1 MTTPKKIGVYEILD
15 ALRAGPRPL
24 YRAKGPD
31 GRILALKTI
40 SAQGIT
46 EDARQ
51 RFNREATIST
61 QLDHPNLVR
70 VYDSGEAD
78 GVLFQAMDLLEG
90 ADLRKVIAERRPLSW
105 EEKLSIMEQISA
117 GLEFAHGISLVHR
130 DIKPANL
137 FLENSGRVR
146 VLDFGMARVEASN
159 LTQVGMAVGTLL
171 YMAPEQLRGET
182 CTPATDVFAAGI
194 VFYELS
200 TGKHPFAAGEREMG
214 KIASAIAFQ
223 KPTPLAEAA
232 PDAPAGLDIVLDK
245 ALQKDATRRLKNAGD
260 LKRALTLCSFSLQ
273 LPNAAAG
280 APGAPQDESA
290 GKTIVIPRSPAPA
303 ATPPKPPAPAAAPPA
318 SPPNPVKPAPKPD
331 GIFCPVCTRQNPAA
345 AAVCKYCSTP
355 LRELP
360 LAASEP
366 KPPRFDWM
374 QLTIILLLLVVLVV
388 LFWMIKR

>member
-24 YRAKGPD
+24 YRAKAPD

-46 EDARQ
+46 SDARE
-51 RFNREATIST
+51 RFNRETTIST
-61 QLDHPNLVR
+61 ELDHPNLVR
-70 VYDSGEAD
+70 VYDYGEAD

-117 GLEFAHGISLVHR
+117 GLEFAHGRNLVHR

-182 CTPATDVFAAGI
+182 CTPATDVFAAGM
-194 VFYELS
+194 VFYELA

-223 KPTPLAEAA
+223 KPTPLSEAA

-245 ALQKDATRRLKNAGD
+245 ALQKDATRRLKTAGD

-273 LPNAAAG
+273 LPITPA
-280 APGAPQDESA
+280 APGASQDESA
-290 GKTIVIPRSPAPA
+290 GKTVVIRRSPAPA
-303 ATPPKPPAPAAAPPA
+303 PPKPPQPAVAPPA
-318 SPPNPVKPAPKPD
+318 PPQPPSDPVKPKPARD
-331 GIFCPVCTRQNPAA
+331 GIFCPVCTRENPAGT
-345 AAVCKYCSTP
+345 AVCKYCSTP

-360 LAASEP
+360 LAGSEP
-366 KPPRFDWM
+366 KPAKFDWL
-374 QLTIILLLLVVLVV
+374 QVTIILLLLIVLAV

>member
-1 MTTPKKIGVYEILD
+1 MTLPKKIGAYEILD
-15 ALRAGPRPL
+15 ALRTGPRPL
-24 YRAKGPD
+24 YRAKASD

-40 SAQGIT
+40 PALGIT
-46 EDARQ
+46 DDTRQ
-51 RFNREATIST
+51 RFNREASIST

-90 ADLRKVIAERRPLSW
+90 ADLSKVIAERRPLSW
-105 EEKLSIMEQISA
+105 EQKLSIMEQISS
-117 GLEFAHGISLVHR
+117 GLEFAHGLNLVHR

-137 FLENSGRVR
+137 FLETSGRVR

-200 TGKHPFAAGEREMG
+200 TGKHPFAAGEREIG

-223 KPTPLAEAA
+223 KPQPLSELA

-245 ALQKDATRRLKNAGD
+245 ALQKDAARRLQNAGD
-260 LKRALTLCSFSLQ
+260 LKKALALCSFSLQ
-273 LPNAAAG
+273 LPDSPEAT
-280 APGAPQDESA
+280 PGVPQDDAA
-290 GKTIVIPRSPAPA
+290 GKTVVI
-303 ATPPKPPAPAAAPPA
+303 
-318 SPPNPVKPAPKPD
+318 
-331 GIFCPVCTRQNPAA
+331 
-345 AAVCKYCSTP
+345 
-355 LRELP
+355 
-360 LAASEP
+360 
-366 KPPRFDWM
+366 
-374 QLTIILLLLVVLVV
+374 
-388 LFWMIKR
+388 